1 MLKNKSALSPILTI
15 NKINK
20 NKQNFNTFFFIRTFF
35 EDKRYKNNKSINS
48 IFRFSAKFPIKIDIG
63 TITINNSKNLFI
75 SRYFLILK

>member
-1 MLKNKSALSPILTI
+1 MLKNKSTLNPILTI
-15 NKINK
+15 NNINR
-20 NKQNFNTFFFIRTFF
+20 NNPNFNTFFFIRIFF
-35 EDKRYKNNKSINS
+35 ENKKYKNNKSINS